1 MVKTLLALV
10 IVLMGII
17 AYQSYLLSLPPMV
30 VTEANEYYL
39 QD

>member
-17 AYQSYLLSLPPMV
+17 AYQAYLLSLPPMV
-30 VTEANEYYL
+30 VTEANEYYYCK
-39 QD
+39 